1 MMIKTIKK
9 LFANTAETNFSDK
22 SLSEQLIDVRE
33 QVEKL
38 KDKKIDLAR
47 YK

>member
-1 MMIKTIKK
+1 MIKTIKK
-9 LFANTAETNFSDK
+9 LFTNKAETNFSDK